1 MKEKLAAL
9 RAQALE
15 ELGRSNTPKD
25 LEEFRVRFMG
35 KKGSLTEILRGMG
48 SLPAEERPKM
58 GQLVNELRQCR
69 QPAKGAAGEKA
80 GSGKAGCHHARQGSR
95 GRRTASAQR
104 RFERHDRHFPVDGL

>member
-48 SLPAEERPKM
+48 FPPH
-58 GQLVNELRQCR
+58 ND
-69 QPAKGAAGEKA
+69 KG
-80 GSGKAGCHHARQGSR
+80 
-95 GRRTASAQR
+95 
-104 RFERHDRHFPVDGL
+104 DR

>member
-48 SLPAEERPKM
+48 SLPAEERQTSFREM
-58 GQLVNELRQCR
+58 MQVALETAVML
-69 QPAKGAAGEKA
+69 EK
-80 GSGKAGCHHARQGSR
+80 
-95 GRRTASAQR
+95 
-104 RFERHDRHFPVDGL
+104 